1 MARKKMSPE
10 TEQAR
15 SVLARRLREVRTDL
29 FGDKGA
35 AELARALNVPART
48 WYNYEVGV
56 AVPAEVLLRFIDVT
70 GAETQWL
77 LYGQGEKYRGSA
89 AGSLEVVSNGEGAPR
104 PLDPARPVSP
114 RVEGLRLILELTL
127 KLSE

>member
-15 SVLARRLREVRTDL
+15 SALARRLKEVRTDL

-35 AELARALNVPART
+35 AELARTLEVPART

-56 AVPAEVLLRFIDVT
+56 TVPAEVLLRFIAVT
-70 GAETQWL
+70 GVEPQWL
-77 LYGQGEKYRGSA
+77 LNGLGEKYRGPA
-89 AGSLEVVSNGEGAPR
+89 AWSLGVGSNGEGAPP
-104 PLDPARPVSP
+104 PLEPARPVSP
-114 RVEGLRLILELTL
+114 RVEGLRLILDVTWKVPE
-127 KLSE
+127 